1 MHYINSKL
9 ILIITILIIV
19 ISSTLADYKDPT
31 TKVNINQKTDLFD
44 KSVNNWSGLQ
54 QQLNADKDSAIK
66 GGGSADITFLAGKN
80 ANELQAESINLNNIK
95 AIDLNDRGR
104 KQMLKENIIDDLYI
118 DESKP
123 LNEEHFQDAKRLATG
138 QDKLLANLL
147 EKLKEL
153 GVDCK
158 AEKGLKEVEPT
169 YYMQVEQKQHKDTKY
184 NKTTCEELRNQY
196 KCTDELKVKC
206 TRTGPR
212 YGEWQFKTIRFG
224 GWELHNNKMNW
235 GFAQKTSW
243 KNWDWLISPNHPQPF
258 RFFGSLLF
266 GDDKQVDSPWYNN
279 PAAIIGDARVF
290 IAGKVG
296 ASLEQIREDVVFPPA
311 GRGIGAQGNGPRW
324 RKIWD
329 EYEFGYW
336 YRDIYQVCE
345 QWNEDWTEN
354 CRLQ

>member
-9 ILIITILIIV
+9 LLIITTLIIV

-31 TKVNINQKTDLFD
+31 TKVNINQQTDLFD

-54 QQLNADKDSAIK
+54 QQLDADKDSAIK

-80 ANELQAESINLNNIK
+80 ANELQAESINLNSIK

-184 NKTTCEELRNQY
+184 NKTTCEELRNKY
-196 KCTDELKVKC
+196 NCTDTLKLSCKK
-206 TRTGPR
+206 RGMKWNP
-212 YGEWQFKTIRFG
+212 WQYREVQIAGDTVYHGAKHLGYAVFWKKKRW
-224 GWELHNNKMNW
+224 GWHLT
-235 GFAQKTSW
+235 F
-243 KNWDWLISPNHPQPF
+243 
-258 RFFGSLLF
+258 
-266 GDDKQVDSPWYNN
+266 DSAGW
-279 PAAIIGDARVF
+279 RVF
-290 IAGKVG
+290 LSNHFGIP
-296 ASLEQIREDVVFPPA
+296 LEQIHEQIHFPGGA
-311 GRGIGAQGNGPRW
+311 RGIGGNHPIYEHW
-324 RKIWD
+324 RIVFD
-329 EYEFGYW
+329 AYLFGYN
-336 YRDIYQVCE
+336 YRDGHEICE
-345 QWNEDWTEN
+345 EWVEDWTEN

>member
-19 ISSTLADYKDPT
+19 ISSTFADYKDPT

-54 QQLNADKDSAIK
+54 QQLDADKDSAIK

-80 ANELQAESINLNNIK
+80 ANELQAESINLNSIK

-123 LNEEHFQDAKRLATG
+123 LNEEHLQDAKRLATG

-158 AEKGLKEVEPT
+158 TEKGLKEVEPT

-184 NKTTCEELRNQY
+184 NKTLCEELRNKY
-196 KCTDELKVKC
+196 NCTDTLKLSCKK
-206 TRTGPR
+206 RGMKWNP
-212 YGEWQFKTIRFG
+212 WQYREVQIAGDTVYHGAKHLGYAVFWKKKRW
-224 GWELHNNKMNW
+224 GWHLT
-235 GFAQKTSW
+235 F
-243 KNWDWLISPNHPQPF
+243 
-258 RFFGSLLF
+258 
-266 GDDKQVDSPWYNN
+266 DSAGW
-279 PAAIIGDARVF
+279 RVF
-290 IAGKVG
+290 LSNYFGIP
-296 ASLEQIREDVVFPPA
+296 LEQIHEQIHFPGGA
-311 GRGIGAQGNGPRW
+311 RGIGVNHPIYEHW
-324 RKIWD
+324 RIVFD
-329 EYEFGYW
+329 AYLFGYN
-336 YRDIYQVCE
+336 YRDGHEICE
-345 QWNEDWTEN
+345 EWAEDWTEN